1 MKHRILAL
9 ILILACLLP
18 SAALAESV
26 FPLEEPVTFTV
37 AYNKRVDSSAFAEM
51 DFFKRAEEDTG
62 VIVEWIEWPSASL
75 AGHHPGAWHTFQH
88 RSDFLRVPGVPG
100 AAGRS
105 H

>member
-75 AGHHPGAWHTFQH
+75 AEKKQLAFATATCRTSSWGLAHFPT
-88 RSDFLRVPGVPG
+88 PK
-100 AAGRS
+100 
-105 H
+105 

>member
-51 DFFKRAEEDTG
+51 DFFKRAEEDTR
-62 VIVEWIEWPSASL
+62 VVVEGLEATSGSMSEI
-75 AGHHPGAWHTFQH
+75 
-88 RSDFLRVPGVPG
+88 
-100 AAGRS
+100 
-105 H
+105 